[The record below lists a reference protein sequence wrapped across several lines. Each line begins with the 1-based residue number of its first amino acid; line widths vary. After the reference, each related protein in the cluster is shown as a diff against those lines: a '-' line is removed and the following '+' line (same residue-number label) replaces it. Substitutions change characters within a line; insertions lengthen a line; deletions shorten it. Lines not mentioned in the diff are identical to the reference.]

1 MDAAKRFALWQERSP
16 ADWLRAANR
25 YMPPI
30 VTAALVL
37 LIAYQLA
44 VITWTLAPGDTW
56 DSAPVAMVPTPPG
69 GRTASAGSAN
79 YDGLSQAHLFGEA
92 PVATAAAPSPVEQPL
107 DAPDTT
113 LSLVLT
119 GIVYGEGG
127 PSSLAQIQSNRN
139 QEKIY
144 RLGQTIEGAGGA
156 TLHAVYADRVIL
168 NRGGQLETLR
178 QPKDLAGTG
187 GSSARAPAP
196 IIAPPQN
203 AAPSTLREAIS
214 ENASRLTDI
223 LRIAPHVDGGQV
235 VGFRVTPG
243 RDRDAFT
250 ALGLQPGDVVT
261 DIHGTTLNDASRGLA
276 AFEALVESTMANVT
290 VLRDGVPQVL
300 VVDMT
305 QVQSLQENRE

>member
-16 ADWLRAANR
+16 ADWLRAANSHL
-25 YMPPI
+25 PPI

-44 VITWTLAPGDTW
+44 ALTWALLPSDNW
-56 DSAPVAMVPTPPG
+56 DSVPAAIVPAPAG
-69 GRTASAGSAN
+69 GGATAARGAD
-79 YDGLSQAHLFGEA
+79 YDGLANSHLFGEA
-92 PVATAAAPSPVEQPL
+92 PVATVDAPPPVEQPL

-144 RLGQTIEGAGGA
+144 RIGQTIEGAGGA

-178 QPKDLAGTG
+178 QPKDLAAAAGRP
-187 GSSARAPAP
+187 ARAPAP
-196 IIAPPQN
+196 IVAPPPS
-203 AAPSTLREAIS
+203 ATPSTLREAIS

-261 DIHGTTLNDASRGLA
+261 DINGTTLNDASRGLA
-276 AFEALVESTMANVT
+276 AFEALGESTMANVT